1 MRSPLNLPSGLPM
14 NSPPS
19 DKKLEVRATGTG
31 GVAIDF
37 DCVPF
42 VLELGIGFPI
52 QGQWQWSFD
61 GSLALAG
68 TEERLDSDLLGEYQ
82 ALVLTYEDAQGPVI
96 DQVIKTYT
104 DESVVVVE
112 TTALR
117 EITGTGLGDSFFQ
130 TTFNSPVLRFAEG
143 LSFLTF
149 TWGLTGGEGTGIAG
163 YFPDVAV
170 AKGLDALP
178 EQLRLADFSP
188 DRDVHLSPNKPFAPL
203 IAYDQMERTI
213 VISPLNHY
221 MVSPLRLL
229 DTPSGPAVARGLHG
243 LVDVIP
249 SGTTTKTIL
258 VFGDAVVPTTLKW
271 GKLLRRASG
280 NSNDENQDEVKAKGR
295 DSILARKLGFWNCYG
310 GYYAQL
316 FRSTT
321 ADTLKQLS
329 DYFRNADIPVGYW
342 GLDLWYQFDKVGFA
356 RSYQPDPVKYPE
368 GLKAVS
374 EETGIPYLL
383 HMSSFDPASD
393 YPNSYDF
400 EVEEGSS
407 YPRGPELYQDLAAQ
421 FKDWGATG
429 IWPDFMRT
437 LIQNCRSLRSRLG
450 LSDQWF
456 SDLSES
462 MAGQSLDIMLCMPT
476 VGHYLASVA
485 YDNVVGVRTSTDF
498 VNHQEGQLEL
508 LASIDEYRTQF
519 SPQRNLKQN
528 LMMSFLAGAVG
539 LAPSH
544 DVFISNREHPEGF
557 SNPYAQRDAITRAL
571 SAGIVGLGDKVGHID
586 QEIVGH
592 LAFADGSLAQPDHP
606 QYPVVSTLHSDVQ
619 AFYTSTRLGEFRW
632 TYLTLYNLSDNTADY
647 FLDLGSMDLG
657 SMNLGPIVG
666 EEDLL
671 VFDYHAQETVVGP
684 VISGMAES
692 GAGRYL
698 ILVPRVSGLRILG
711 FADKYVTIPA
721 RQVKVIRET
730 GEGAAIDFDLPAGR
744 SYTVALVGDVPVT
757 TSGHGLKVTGVTFR
771 DGLTRVEFIVEQPE
785 CRLVLRI

>member
-1 MRSPLNLPSGLPM
+1 M
-14 NSPPS
+14 NSSPA
-19 DKKLEVRATGTG
+19 DKKLEVRTTGTG

-37 DCVPF
+37 DGVPI
-42 VLELGIGFPI
+42 VLDLGIGFPI
-52 QGQWQWSFD
+52 QGQWHWSFD
-61 GSLALAG
+61 GPLTLEG
-68 TEERLDSDLLGEYQ
+68 TKQHLDSDLLGEYQ
-82 ALVLTYEDAQGPVI
+82 SLALTYADALGPVLE
-96 DQVIKTYT
+96 QVIKTYT
-104 DESVVVVE
+104 GESFVVVE

-117 EITGTGLGDSFFQ
+117 EISGTGSGDSFFN
-130 TTFNSPVLRFAEG
+130 TTFNSPVLRLAEG

-170 AKGLDALP
+170 ANGLDALP

-188 DRDVHLSPNKPFAPL
+188 DRDVHVSPNKPFAPL
-203 IAYDQMERTI
+203 IAYDHTERTV

-221 MVSPLRLL
+221 MVSPLRIL

-243 LVDVIP
+243 LLDVIP
-249 SGTTTKTIL
+249 SGTTTKTIMA
-258 VFGDAVVPTTLKW
+258 FGDAMVPTTLKW
-271 GKLLRRASG
+271 GKLLRLATGS
-280 NSNDENQDEVKAKGR
+280 SKDENQDEVQSKGR

-316 FRSTT
+316 FRPTT
-321 ADTLKQLS
+321 ANTLRQLS

-342 GLDLWYQFDKVGFA
+342 GLDLWYQFDRVGFA
-356 RSYQPDPVKYPE
+356 HSYQPDFVKYPE

-383 HMSSFDPASD
+383 HMSSFDPASN
-393 YPNSYDF
+393 YPNSYEF

-407 YPRGPELYQDLAAQ
+407 YPKGPELYQDLAAQ
-421 FKDWGATG
+421 FKEWGATG

-456 SDLSES
+456 SHLSQS
-462 MAGQSLDIMLCMPT
+462 MAEHGLDIMLCMPT

-508 LASIDEYRTQF
+508 LAYIDEYRTHF

-557 SNPYAQRDAITRAL
+557 SNPYAQRDAISRAL

-586 QEIVGH
+586 QEIVSR
-592 LAFADGSLAQPDHP
+592 LAFSDGSLAQPDHP

-632 TYLTLYNLSDNTADY
+632 TYLNLYNLSENAADY
-647 FLDLGSMDLG
+647 SFDLGPFVS
-657 SMNLGPIVG
+657 

-684 VISGMAES
+684 VISGTAES

-711 FADKYVTIPA
+711 FADKYVTMPA
-721 RQVKVIRET
+721 RQIKAIRET
-730 GEGAAIDFDLPAGR
+730 GEGAAIDFDLPTGR
-744 SYTVALVGDVPVT
+744 IYTVALVGDVPVIA
-757 TSGHGLKVTGVTFR
+757 SGHGLRVTAAAFR
-771 DGLTRVEFIVEQPE
+771 DGLTRVEFIVDDPE
-785 CRLVLRI
+785 CRLVLRN